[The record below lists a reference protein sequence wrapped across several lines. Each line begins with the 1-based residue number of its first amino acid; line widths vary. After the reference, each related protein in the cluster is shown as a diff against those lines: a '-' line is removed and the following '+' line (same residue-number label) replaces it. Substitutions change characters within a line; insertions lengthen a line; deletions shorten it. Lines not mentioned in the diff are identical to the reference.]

1 MQTQRR
7 DSPSAPNS
15 TRRMLYL
22 IPIFC
27 LFLWLLAKA
36 PRDVVQ
42 LLLAGAWTLL
52 AVGCTASVVQALV
65 R

>member
-1 MQTQRR
+1 
-7 DSPSAPNS
+7 
-15 TRRMLYL
+15 MLYL
-22 IPIFC
+22 IPFFC

-42 LLLAGAWTLL
+42 LLLAGAWALL
-52 AVGCTASVVQALV
+52 AVGCTASVIHTLV

>member
-1 MQTQRR
+1 
-7 DSPSAPNS
+7 
-15 TRRMLYL
+15 MLYL